1 MKSICLCLL
10 SLLLA
15 RPADAQVIEPA
26 SPLASSPTRVLKALI
41 AELEERNP
49 ELSATRRE
57 VDVRLAGIAPAGAP
71 PDPTIT
77 AGYMSGFLRPPFFP
91 SADTPNAFRQFGVS
105 QELPYPG
112 KLSLRTSV
120 AKTEADVAR
129 WNVEDVRLRLIADL
143 KMAYVEYVLV
153 DRSLAI
159 VERSRTTL
167 DQFRQIAEARYSV
180 GKATQQDV
188 FNAQLQQSILIERRA
203 GLARQK
209 ISLQAA
215 INRFVYRAS
224 DTPIAVEDQ
233 IDVQA
238 VTDSVDALQARAN
251 DRYPALK
258 RDQEGIN
265 RQQQALAL
273 AKRERLPDFTVN
285 LTTQKFV
292 GDMPW
297 MYGVDVMVTVPI
309 FWQRKQQPLVAQAAA
324 LLEVASHMRENTQ
337 SDAAAR
343 VAQNFAG
350 ITSSLH
356 LMTLYSDSVL
366 PQARLALES
375 SLSAYQVGTVDFLT
389 VLTNFNAVLNYEIGY
404 EEQQA
409 QYRLALAALE
419 PLVGTEF
426 IR

>member
-1 MKSICLCLL
+1 MRTVCIWLVALL
-10 SLLLA
+10 
-15 RPADAQVIEPA
+15 IA
-26 SPLASSPTRVLKALI
+26 SPVGAQSTNGVNPSASTSTTLTTLV
-41 AELEERNP
+41 AELQQRNP
-49 ELSATRRE
+49 ELAAARRD
-57 VDVRLAGIAPAGAP
+57 VDARIAGIKPAGAP
-71 PDPTIT
+71 PDPTVT

-91 SADTPNAFRQFGVS
+91 SSATPNAFRQIGVS
-105 QELPYPG
+105 QEVPYPG
-112 KLSLRTSV
+112 KLALRASV
-120 AKTEADVAR
+120 ARTEAEAAR

-159 VERSRTTL
+159 IERSRTTL

-180 GKATQQDV
+180 GKASQQDV
-188 FNAQLQQSILIERRA
+188 FNAQLQLSILNERRT
-203 GLARQK
+203 GLTRQK
-209 ISLQAA
+209 TSLQAA
-215 INRFVYRAS
+215 INRLIYRPS
-224 DTPIAVEDQ
+224 DTPIAVDGE
-233 IDVQA
+233 IDVQPI
-238 VTDSVDALQARAN
+238 TDSVGTLQAQAN

-265 RQQQALAL
+265 REQQALSL
-273 AKRERLPDFTVN
+273 ARRERLPDFAVS

-297 MYGVDVMVTVPI
+297 MYGIDVMVKVPI
-309 FWQRKQQPLVAQAAA
+309 FWQRKQQPLIAQAAA
-324 LLEVASHMRENTQ
+324 ALDVAARMRENTQ

-343 VAQNFAG
+343 VAQTFAG
-350 ITSSLH
+350 VTSSLH

-375 SLSAYQVGTVDFLT
+375 SLSAYQVGAVDFLT

-409 QYRLALAALE
+409 QYRQALAALE

>member
-10 SLLLA
+10 SVLLA
-15 RPADAQVIEPA
+15 RPADAQVIGA
-26 SPLASSPTRVLKALI
+26 AQLASAPATSVLKTLV
-41 AELEERNP
+41 AELEQRNP
-49 ELSATRRE
+49 ELAAARRD
-57 VDVRLAGIAPAGAP
+57 VDARIAGIKPAGAP

-91 SADTPNAFRQFGVS
+91 SSSTPNAFRQFGVS

-112 KLSLRTSV
+112 KLSLRTNV
-120 AKTEADVAR
+120 AKTEADAAR

-153 DRSLAI
+153 DHSLAI

-167 DQFRQIAEARYSV
+167 DQFRQITEARYSV
-180 GKATQQDV
+180 GKASQQDV
-188 FNAQLQQSILIERRA
+188 FNAQLQLSILIERRA

-209 ISLQAA
+209 TSLQAA
-215 INRFVYRAS
+215 INRLVYRPS
-224 DTPIAVEDQ
+224 DTPIAVEDR
-233 IDVQA
+233 IDVQPI
-238 VTDSVDALQARAN
+238 TDSVDALQARAN

-265 RQQQALAL
+265 REKQLLAL
-273 AKRERLPDFTVN
+273 AKRERLPDFAVN
-285 LTTQKFV
+285 VTTQKFV

-297 MYGVDVMVTVPI
+297 MYGVDVMVKVPI
-309 FWQRKQQPLVAQAAA
+309 FWQRKQQPLIAQAAA
-324 LLEVASHMRENTQ
+324 LLDVASRMRENTQ

-375 SLSAYQVGTVDFLT
+375 SLSAYQVGSVDFLT

-409 QYRLALAALE
+409 QYRLALAGLE
-419 PLVGTEF
+419 PLVGMEF

>member
-1 MKSICLCLL
+1 LL
-10 SLLLA
+10 SVLLA
-15 RPADAQVIEPA
+15 RPADAQVIGA
-26 SPLASSPTRVLKALI
+26 AQLASAPATSVLKTLV
-41 AELEERNP
+41 AELEQRNP
-49 ELSATRRE
+49 ELAAARRD
-57 VDVRLAGIAPAGAP
+57 VDARIAGIKPAGAP

-91 SADTPNAFRQFGVS
+91 SSSTPNAFRQFGVS

-112 KLSLRTSV
+112 KLSLRTNV
-120 AKTEADVAR
+120 AKTEADAAR

-153 DRSLAI
+153 DHSLAI

-167 DQFRQIAEARYSV
+167 DQFRQITEARYSV
-180 GKATQQDV
+180 GKASQQDV
-188 FNAQLQQSILIERRA
+188 FNAQLQLSILIERRA

-209 ISLQAA
+209 TSLQAA
-215 INRFVYRAS
+215 INRLVYRPS
-224 DTPIAVEDQ
+224 DTPIAVEDR
-233 IDVQA
+233 IDVQPI
-238 VTDSVDALQARAN
+238 TDSVDALQARAN

-265 RQQQALAL
+265 REKQLLAL
-273 AKRERLPDFTVN
+273 AKRERLPDFAVN
-285 LTTQKFV
+285 VTTQKFV

-297 MYGVDVMVTVPI
+297 MYGVDVMVKVPI
-309 FWQRKQQPLVAQAAA
+309 FWQRKQQPLIAQAAA
-324 LLEVASHMRENTQ
+324 LLDVASRMRENTQ

-375 SLSAYQVGTVDFLT
+375 SLSAYQVGSVDFLT

-409 QYRLALAALE
+409 QYRLALAGLE
-419 PLVGTEF
+419 PLVGMEF